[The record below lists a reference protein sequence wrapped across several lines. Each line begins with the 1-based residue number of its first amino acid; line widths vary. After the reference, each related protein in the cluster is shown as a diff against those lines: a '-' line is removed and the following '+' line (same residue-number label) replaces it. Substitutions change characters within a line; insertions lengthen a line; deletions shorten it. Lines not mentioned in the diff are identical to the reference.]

1 MVRPTKPKE
10 IKPKAEVT
18 SEEGAGKGKAD
29 AGAALGGMKLIAI
42 NTVITLVICGLFI
55 AANYFIIQTTVMPSI
70 KQVLS
75 GQGGEGGG
83 EEGGSE
89 EAEGEAEEHGIILDL
104 GEFILNLSDPKE
116 RRYLKVNVAL
126 ELSKAEGDPEMEAA
140 AGGGGHGEAVDPK
153 KAFAQKMENYTPAI
167 KDSIISTLSSKTAEE
182 LSSTAGKELV
192 KQQIKEAVDAVFSG
206 EREVMRVSFGSF
218 IIQ

>member
-10 IKPKAEVT
+10 IKPKAEVS
-18 SEEGAGKGKAD
+18 SEEGTGKGKAD
-29 AGAALGGMKLIAI
+29 AGAALGGMKLIAV
-42 NTVITLVICGLFI
+42 NTVITLIICGLFI
-55 AANYFIIQTTVMPSI
+55 AANYFIIQTTIMPSI

-75 GQGGEGGG
+75 GQGGG
-83 EEGGSE
+83 EEGSADGSE
-89 EAEGEAEEHGIILDL
+89 EGADTAEEHGIILDL

-126 ELSKAEGDPEMEAA
+126 ELSKAESDPEMEA
-140 AGGGGHGEAVDPK
+140 AGGGGHGEAADPK
-153 KAFAQKMENYTPAI
+153 KAFEQKMENFTPAI

-182 LSSTAGKELV
+182 LSSTTGKELA
-192 KQQIKEAVDAVFSG
+192 KQQIKEAVDSVFGG